1 MKKRTLLFSLLLASN
16 VNAESSVPESV
27 ELKSKFQFDIR
38 DNTGKL
44 NFGRYLKSASEI
56 TSATSCQ
63 LTFSA
68 DDDFYNTYSGELSL
82 ITDDDGFVLPFFQI
96 KSLYIDEKSRYW
108 AKEIDDVIYK
118 TGTLTASKDS
128 WQQDTIKRTHFL
140 FAPTIDHAQLAFH
153 QITMGQP
160 LHVDMKR
167 KEAPYNVSIK
177 VEALSATYASLVRKC
192 IKLMDENTSF
202 VAKEKAPIRKRSVE
216 KSQELNPEVKYA
228 VSDAFQIYQ
237 NGKID
242 EAILALKE
250 IKTFTIYET
259 AYVSRFIGVLM
270 AMSGQH
276 NLQAITYLEQATEQ
290 AILKHDDHIES
301 LKLLADLQLQEAQ
314 YSDAL
319 QSYNSWLKLSGNDR
333 SSIQDRLDKIN
344 EQLSN

>member
-16 VNAESSVPESV
+16 VYAESTVPESV
-27 ELKSKFQFDIR
+27 ELKSKFQFDIL

-44 NFGRYLKSASEI
+44 HFGSYLKSPSEI
-56 TSATSCQ
+56 ISAKSCR
-63 LTFSA
+63 LSFSA
-68 DDDFYNTYSGELSL
+68 DDDDYNTFSGELSL
-82 ITDDDGFVLPFFQI
+82 ITDDDGLVLPFFQI

-128 WQQDTIKRTHFL
+128 WQQDTIKRNHFL

-192 IKLMDENTSF
+192 IKLMDENTDF
-202 VAKEKAPIRKRSVE
+202 VAKENSPIRERSVE
-216 KSQELNPEVKYA
+216 KSQELDPEVKYA
-228 VSDAFQIYQ
+228 VSDAFQLYQ

-242 EAILALKE
+242 KAITSLKE
-250 IKTFTIYET
+250 VETYT
-259 AYVSRFIGVLM
+259 AYENSYVARFIGVLM
-270 AMSGQH
+270 AMTGQQ
-276 NLQAITYLEQATEQ
+276 NKEAIKYLEKAIKSK
-290 AILKHDDHIES
+290 ILKHDDHTES

-314 YSDAL
+314 YSDAQ
-319 QSYNSWLKLSGNDR
+319 QSYNSWLQLSGNDR
-333 SSIQDRLDKIN
+333 SSIKDRLDRID
-344 EQLSN
+344 EQLGK

>member
-1 MKKRTLLFSLLLASN
+1 MKKRTLLFSLLLSSN
-16 VNAESSVPESV
+16 VYAESTVPESV

-44 NFGRYLKSASEI
+44 KFGRYLKSASEI

-82 ITDDDGFVLPFFQI
+82 ITDDDGLVLPFFQI

-128 WQQDTIKRTHFL
+128 WQQDTIQRTHFL

-160 LHVDMKR
+160 LLIEMKR
-167 KEAPYNVSIK
+167 KQAPYNVSIK
-177 VEALSATYASLVRKC
+177 VEPLSATYASLVRKC
-192 IKLMDENTSF
+192 IKLMDENTNF
-202 VAKEKAPIRKRSVE
+202 VAKEKAPIQERSDE
-216 KSQELNPEVKYA
+216 ILQELDPEIKYA

-242 EAILALKE
+242 DAITVLKE
-250 IKTFTIYET
+250 IETYT
-259 AYVSRFIGVLM
+259 AYENSYVARFIGVLV
-270 AMSGQH
+270 AMSGQQ
-276 NLQAITYLEQATEQ
+276 NKEAITYLEKATEP
-290 AILKHDDHIES
+290 AILKQDDHIES